1 MRHDRIG
8 DIISRTDIFTP
19 PDEGERDRS
28 RQRSS
33 RPTEGPR
40 SVVDYSSWPAPPERG
55 MSCGP
60 HDTGQGNV
68 THKRSSSSGL
78 PDTAI
83 RRPPGPGGAQR
94 PFPCGAGLAG
104 RHRRIVLLIGD
115 GAAQFTVQELGT
127 LARERLT
134 PAVVVADNAGY
145 PVERASA
152 GPMPL
157 TTTSSAGA
165 GSMFLGRW
173 AWTTGSRFGRAPT
186 ANSTTRS
193 PPRRPRRIGWC
204 SSRPSYQDG
213 YPGAVHRT
221 GGVCGGRERRHACV
235 REPIVITASIHTA

>member
-8 DIISRTDIFTP
+8 DIISRADIFTP

-83 RRPPGPGGAQR
+83 GRPPTRRGPAAVPHAADRPNRQR
-94 PFPCGAGLAG
+94 EMALYLAPG
-104 RHRRIVLLIGD
+104 WPS
-115 GAAQFTVQELGT
+115 GT
-127 LARERLT
+127 
-134 PAVVVADNAGY
+134 D
-145 PVERASA
+145 AS
-152 GPMPL
+152 
-157 TTTSSAGA
+157 
-165 GSMFLGRW
+165 
-173 AWTTGSRFGRAPT
+173 
-186 ANSTTRS
+186 
-193 PPRRPRRIGWC
+193 C
-204 SSRPSYQDG
+204 
-213 YPGAVHRT
+213 
-221 GGVCGGRERRHACV
+221 C
-235 REPIVITASIHTA
+235 